1 MPAGKHREGYQR
13 PRTGEKRRTRQP
25 LKMDRLP
32 AEVRDAIQKARA
44 EGKIWEEIAE
54 IASKVAGTPLSDEV
68 CRRWYDL
75 RVEQVLRETVEMD
88 ELAEKNLRRYF
99 GRTLAELPE
108 AAAHSLKAEVYGMQS
123 AKTSTQREASI
134 GNFLSVLSKI
144 IEAQSKQKRAEIEE
158 RKVNLAQKKFEE
170 LKSKAEKAT
179 DEAAAKIG
187 KGKELTIEDVN
198 RIRRKV
204 FGLGPATA

>member
-1 MPAGKHREGYQR
+1 MKGEHKPGYRR

-44 EGKIWEEIAE
+44 AGKTWEETAE
-54 IASKVAGTPLSDEV
+54 SASKIAGQEISV
-68 CRRWYDL
+68 GACYRWYDI
-75 RVEQVLRETVEMD
+75 RVEQVLRETAEMD
-88 ELAEKNLRRYF
+88 ELAEKNLRKFF

-123 AKTSTQREASI
+123 AKTSAQREASI
-134 GNFLSVLSKI
+134 GNFLALLSKI
-144 IEAQSKQKRAEIEE
+144 IDAQSKQKRAEIEE
-158 RKVNLAQKKFEE
+158 RKVNLAQKKFDE
-170 LKSKAEKAT
+170 LKSKAEK
-179 DEAAAKIG
+179 ELNAAERKIG
-187 KGKELTIEDVN
+187 KGGQLTGEDIN

-204 FGLGPATA
+204 FGLGPAAA